1 MIYRRGQKVL
11 VQGITGKQGSFWA
24 AKMIECGTD
33 VVAGV
38 NPKRAGDSH
47 LGVPIFR
54 SAVEAAK
61 QTSCDI
67 SVIFIPPTMAKDAN
81 IDAIDGDVG
90 TIVSLTEHIPSHD
103 VLEILAR
110 PPGSKRRT
118 AGANT

>member
-24 AKMIECGTD
+24 AKMMECGTD

-61 QTSCDI
+61 QTPCDI
-67 SVIFIPPTMAKDAN
+67 SVIFIPPTMISGGGGAEQSW
-81 IDAIDGDVG
+81 
-90 TIVSLTEHIPSHD
+90 SLLLSSS
-103 VLEILAR
+103 LSL
-110 PPGSKRRT
+110 S
-118 AGANT
+118 